1 MWQKR
6 TGTLHLLHSKT
17 WFLAKLNYIRETCK
31 SLPRTNILA
40 AGESVEKKVF
50 KTLTPGVIF
59 AKL

>member
-17 WFLAKLNYIRETCK
+17 WFLAKLNYIREACK
-31 SLPRTNILA
+31 SLPGTNTLA

-59 AKL
+59 AQL

>member
-17 WFLAKLNYIRETCK
+17 WFLAKLNYIREACK
-31 SLPRTNILA
+31 SLPGTNILA
-40 AGESVEKKVF
+40 VGESVEKKVF